1 MTVINLLIYSSFSE
15 LRYANI
21 AGEQTNTND
30 ANAEQRESAP
40 APRVATGYLKYP
52 VALPPPPYVPQY
64 KKTKKVHGNGLQLL
78 IEAVKFVESVEETT
92 VGASQEK
99 DNNLHNLQLLA
110 EEAVKRISHDEPR
123 IHS

>member
-15 LRYANI
+15 LRYAEI
-21 AGEQTNTND
+21 AGEQTNNNN
-30 ANAEQRESAP
+30 ANAEQRETVP
-40 APRVATGYLKYP
+40 ATIVPAVHLEYP
-52 VALPPPPYVPQY
+52 IALPPPPYVPQY

-92 VGASQEK
+92 VRASQEK

-110 EEAVKRISHDEPR
+110 EEAVKRISHDEP
-123 IHS
+123 